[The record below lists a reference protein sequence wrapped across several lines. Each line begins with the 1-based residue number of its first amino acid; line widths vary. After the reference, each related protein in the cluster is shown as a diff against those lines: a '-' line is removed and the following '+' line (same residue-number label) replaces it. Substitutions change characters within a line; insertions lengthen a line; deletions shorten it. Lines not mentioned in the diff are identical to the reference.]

1 MSVKRTLFSTVGGSR
16 KKGLNRRY
24 PNLVNAFSTIVK
36 ATPTVV
42 KVAPTLAKLVQDPIL
57 KEKTLQD
64 TIFYLKL
71 PKWLRSVLECLD
83 AKAIQALRNE
93 LNRQKPWLGELF
105 DRIVNEIKASD
116 RKDVALFLTKEDL
129 QELAPVESDVWGI
142 LRSAKG
148 LLLEEDLP
156 SLVPPRP
163 LYVELPLFIGI
174 GAYKSL
180 PPCGKEAVQ
189 RLEICTI
196 NLIEAIL
203 DKYYQGLG
211 KNVFKPLFFFTKDKL
226 NP

>member
-1 MSVKRTLFSTVGGSR
+1 MSVRRTLVSTVGDLG
-16 KKGLNRRY
+16 KKGLNWLY
-24 PNLVNAFSTIVK
+24 PKLGDATSKVVK
-36 ATPTVV
+36 ATPTFV
-42 KVAPTLAKLVQDPIL
+42 KVAPTLVKLAQDPVL

-71 PKWLRSVLECLD
+71 PKGLRSVLECLD
-83 AKAIQALRNE
+83 KNTIQALRNE

-116 RKDVALFLTKEDL
+116 RKDVAPFLTKEDL
-129 QELAPVESDVWGI
+129 QKLAPVKSDLLG
-142 LRSAKG
+142 LAGATKG
-148 LLLEEDLP
+148 LLFEEDLP

-163 LYVELPLFIGI
+163 LYIKLPVFIGS
-174 GAYKSL
+174 GAYKVL
-180 PPCGKEAVQ
+180 PPCGKEAVE

-196 NLIEAIL
+196 HWLEAIL

-211 KNVFKPLFFFTKDKL
+211 KNVFKPLFLFTKNEL

>member
-1 MSVKRTLFSTVGGSR
+1 MSVKRTLFSTVGGFG
-16 KKGLNRRY
+16 KKGLNKLY
-24 PNLVNAFSTIVK
+24 PNLGNAFSTIVK
-36 ATPTVV
+36 ATPTLV
-42 KVAPTLAKLVQDPIL
+42 KVAPTLVKLVQDPIL

-71 PKWLRSVLECLD
+71 PKGLRSVLECLD

-116 RKDVALFLTKEDL
+116 RKDVTPKLTKEDL
-129 QELAPVESDVWGI
+129 QKLAPVKSDLLGLAGTI
-142 LRSAKG
+142 KG
-148 LLLEEDLP
+148 LLLEEKLP

-163 LYVELPLFIGI
+163 LYIKLPLFIGS
-174 GAYKSL
+174 GAYKIL
-180 PPCGKEAVQ
+180 PSCGKEAVQ

-196 NLIEAIL
+196 NLIEAKL
-203 DKYYQGLG
+203 EKDYQGLG
-211 KNVFKPLFFFTKDKL
+211 KNVFKPLFLFIKNEF